1 MGQTCPNWQS
11 HTRFQNKPKKKK
23 KTLIQ
28 SKPYLNQVWQKGNV
42 KFQSCGWYSHLKQ
55 YIPKAVVISWMTDVA
70 KCK

>member
-1 MGQTCPNWQS
+1 MDKWVRPVQIGKVTPDFKTNQ
-11 HTRFQNKPKKKK
+11 KKK

-55 YIPKAVVISWMTDVA
+55 YIPKAVVIS
-70 KCK
+70 